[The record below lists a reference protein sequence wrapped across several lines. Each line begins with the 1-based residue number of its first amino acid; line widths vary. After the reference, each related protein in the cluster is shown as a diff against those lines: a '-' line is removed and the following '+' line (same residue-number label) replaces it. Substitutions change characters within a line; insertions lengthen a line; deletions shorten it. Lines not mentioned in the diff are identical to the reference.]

1 MLSAPSGA
9 GKTTLANALRRRN
22 RDVAFSVSATTRPP
36 RPREVDGESYHF
48 VSRDEFLRMR
58 DAGELIEWAEVHG
71 NLYGTPRENVR
82 RAQARGEHLLLDIDV
97 QGARQIRRSLPEAVL
112 VFVLPP
118 SAAALAGRL
127 GSRGTEAPEV
137 VRRRLRNAAEEV
149 RAAPE
154 FDFVV
159 VNEVL
164 ATAVG
169 ELEDV
174 LRGRAG
180 GREDEHQHRLG
191 HLLADLA
198 GALHVDVQQQVL
210 APGLRAADV
219 RQRGAVEVAV
229 HLGPLDQLAGVAHAQ
244 ELVARHEVVVL
255 AVHLAGP
262 RVARGRRD
270 GEDDGVRV
278 PLAEPAGQGGL

>member
-1 MLSAPSGA
+1 MSGAEPPFPLVLSAPSGA

-58 DAGELIEWAEVHG
+58 DAGELLEWAEVHG
-71 NLYGTPRENVR
+71 NLYGTPVANVR

-97 QGARQIRRSLPEAVL
+97 QGARQIRERLPEAVL

-118 SAAALAGRL
+118 SAATLVRRL

-137 VRRRLRNAAEEV
+137 LRRRIRNAGEEV

-154 FDFVV
+154 FDYVV

-164 ATAVG
+164 SDAVDA
-169 ELEDV
+169 LEDV

-180 GREDEHQHRLG
+180 PRGVSEGLEARIEAICAGIERELG
-191 HLLADLA
+191 
-198 GALHVDVQQQVL
+198 
-210 APGLRAADV
+210 
-219 RQRGAVEVAV
+219 
-229 HLGPLDQLAGVAHAQ
+229 
-244 ELVARHEVVVL
+244 
-255 AVHLAGP
+255 
-262 RVARGRRD
+262 RD
-270 GEDDGVRV
+270 GCG
-278 PLAEPAGQGGL
+278 